1 MDERQA
7 LPSLAKA
14 NPEPKLWLYPLD
26 AGSWGIR
33 QGSHV
38 LIYNERGQFE
48 ARARVTDDVLPGVVW
63 MRDGW
68 VGLNHLTNGAPALSP
83 AASDA
88 IDPYGMPVGQS
99 AYDALV
105 EVLPT

>member
-1 MDERQA
+1 VVKTPGSQFHGRKY
-7 LPSLAKA
+7 S
-14 NPEPKLWLYPLD
+14 PLD
-26 AGSWGIR
+26 AESRGVQHGSRI
-33 QGSHV
+33 

-68 VGLNHLTNGAPALSP
+68 VGLNHLTNGAPALPP

-88 IDPYGMPVGQS
+88 IDPYGLPGGQS

-105 EVLPT
+105 EVRPM